1 MGFYNFIFT
10 LLRFLSK
17 ILYRVEITGQE
28 NIPDNKNVIIVA
40 NHKSFLD
47 PIFMMIAVR
56 NRRIIPVA
64 KKELFDVPVL
74 KHILKKLEVIPI
86 DRANPGLTTIREI
99 LKQIKNGRILGIFPE
114 GTRSTMDK
122 FLPAKPGVGLFAAKT
137 KSEIIPMSIITKY
150 RVFSKVKIIIGKPI
164 DMTKYYEKKISKEE
178 YAEMAQLMMNVVED
192 NYEKNKKG
200 IL

>member
-1 MGFYNFIFT
+1 MGFYNFICS

-28 NIPDNKNVIIVA
+28 NIPDNENVIIVA

-114 GTRSTMDK
+114 GTRSPMDK

-150 RVFSKVKIIIGKPI
+150 RVFSKVKIIIGKPV
-164 DMTKYYEKKISKEE
+164 DMTKYYGKKISKEE

-192 NYEKNKKG
+192 NYENNKKG

>member
-122 FLPAKPGVGLFAAKT
+122 FLPAKPGVGLFATKT
-137 KSEIIPMSIITKY
+137 KSEIIPISIITKY

>member
-1 MGFYNFIFT
+1 MRFYNFICT

-28 NIPDNKNVIIVA
+28 NIPNEGKVIIVA

-47 PIFMMIAVR
+47 PIFMLVAVKQ
-56 NRRIIPVA
+56 RRIIPVA
-64 KKELFDVPVL
+64 KKELFDIPLL
-74 KHILKKLEVIPI
+74 KGILKKLEVIPI
-86 DRANPGLTTIREI
+86 DRANPGLNTIREI
-99 LKQIKNGRILGIFPE
+99 LNQIKEGRILGIFPE
-114 GTRSTMDK
+114 GTRSSMDK

-137 KSEIIPMSIITKY
+137 KSIIIPMSIITKY
-150 RVFSKVKIIIGKPI
+150 RVFSKVRIVIGEPI
-164 DMTKYYEKKISKEE
+164 NMAEYYEKKIKKEE

-192 NYEKNKKG
+192 NYESNKKG

>member
-122 FLPAKPGVGLFAAKT
+122 FLPAKPGVGLFATKT